1 MLARSHASPSRSL
14 RLRVEHPPGS
24 RLIRA
29 RCAPAARAEQ
39 WITEEV
45 DGKKKYLGQLYANGE
60 NCPGFGNR
68 QTKVL
73 FQCKETAKEMELIKE
88 EEPVPCQ
95 YVLHVAY
102 AGWCEVKP
110 E

>member
-1 MLARSHASPSRSL
+1 M
-14 RLRVEHPPGS
+14 
-24 RLIRA
+24 RA
-29 RCAPAARAEQ
+29 RCGPGGKSRPSPCTTRRTLTPLPSSSNPAPQ

-45 DGKKKYLGQLYANGE
+45 DGKKTYLGQLYANGE

-73 FQCKETAKEMELIKE
+73 FQCKETAKEMELVKE

>member
-1 MLARSHASPSRSL
+1 M
-14 RLRVEHPPGS
+14 
-24 RLIRA
+24 
-29 RCAPAARAEQ
+29 
-39 WITEEV
+39 
-45 DGKKKYLGQLYANGE
+45 
-60 NCPGFGNR
+60 
-68 QTKVL
+68 L